1 MKIDSKY
8 AEEWEKGQGMKES
21 DASNQPFE
29 GIWEKQEKDRKRIAE
44 ARKRAKENY
53 EGSKAN
59 LVEVHITLLLSIVGG
74 MIGADRAYR
83 GQIGLALL
91 KFITLGGVLL
101 WYIIDIWI
109 SAFDAMNSWNRYYK
123 CLDEDKPDEE
133 A

>member
-1 MKIDSKY
+1 MSDDDT
-8 AEEWEKGQGMKES
+8 EEIRGGDVHGRPYSGDYLEQLKEKG
-21 DASNQPFE
+21 E
-29 GIWEKQEKDRKRIAE
+29 GEKIAE
-44 ARKRAKENY
+44 ARERAKENY
-53 EGSKAN
+53 KGSKAN
-59 LVEVHITLLLSIVGG
+59 LIEVHITLLLSIVGG

-83 GQIGLALL
+83 GQIGLAFL

-101 WYIIDIWI
+101 WYILDIWI